1 MLNLDHDKK
10 LGDLAVHL
18 RISLGSSLYAVAVHP
33 RVHCPVCHC
42 PRIPQHAAPP
52 QPQRKVQEKMQA
64 MAQVVMSA
72 GTCNKLPALCTAA
85 PQSCLG
91 LPPGR
96 AMGWQAG

>member
-64 MAQVVMSA
+64 MAQVV
-72 GTCNKLPALCTAA
+72 TPVALLLC
-85 PQSCLG
+85 G
-91 LPPGR
+91 LPLLMGR
-96 AMGWQAG
+96 TMGLPLVTMPL